1 MNEQMIN
8 LDGGILYLTA
18 DTQLITEQ
26 LTSDFVPD
34 REGLALM
41 DNIST
46 DETTPGWTCFWY
58 DETLSKYCMI
68 GLRDGVVADNA
79 IKNKGAT
86 VLVAGKSKGC
96 GSSREHA
103 PYSELLAGIKLVVAE
118 SFEKIYA
125 QNSRNIG
132 LLLSTDFSLL
142 ERIERGEAIP
152 IEAFCEGLDQ
162 ISSDIV
168 KMGGLFKY
176 NLARIAGKVSVPK
189 LETPNENGKVR
200 PLNIAEKIIARNT
213 VVGSNQYGVAA
224 VKAGDALFCKADVR
238 FTHDYSTAMCG
249 EMFYR
254 NFGEDK
260 SVTDR
265 DSLYAFRDHLTFVGS
280 VLKKDPKKAHLIEV
294 TDALA
299 VNQRDFCK
307 EQNIKL
313 YDEVGEGG
321 QGSEAICHNGILE
334 DIGMPGD
341 VIIGTDSHTCTAG
354 ALGALAFGVGSTDMA
369 NAMLTK
375 DVQITTPGVIRIE
388 LVGELP
394 KGVAAKDIVLHI
406 MTNPIFKNGES
417 IGKVLEYTGS
427 GIHQIGLDERATLTN
442 MAVEAGGMTAIVEAD
457 ETVVE
462 YLVSKRG
469 LARADVESRLISS
482 DPGASYTHQLKIDLS
497 TLSPT
502 VATPGDPRNGI
513 PLEDLIADQGEVKID
528 IAYGGS
534 CTGGKCEDM
543 DMYAEVFAQSLD
555 VGKKVH
561 PDVDCYIQFGSQ
573 FVKQYARD
581 KGYIEVFDK
590 VGVKTIDP
598 SCGACI
604 NAGPGSSDHSG
615 QVSVSA
621 INRNFPGRSGPGQ
634 VYLASPYVVA
644 ASAVAGCISGVD
656 KAVKS

>member
-1 MNEQMIN
+1 MSEQRISF
-8 LDGGILYLTA
+8 DGGILYLTA
-18 DTQLITEQ
+18 DTQLITQQ
-26 LTSDFVPD
+26 LESDFVPE

-58 DETLSKYCMI
+58 DDTLAKYCMI
-68 GLRDGVVADNA
+68 GLRDGVVAENA
-79 IKNKGAT
+79 IKQKGAS

-103 PYSELLAGIKLVVAE
+103 PYSELLAGVKLVIAE

-142 ERIERGEAIP
+142 ERIENGETIAIDT
-152 IEAFCEGLDQ
+152 FCQGLDP
-162 ISSDIV
+162 ISADIV

-176 NLARIAGKVSVPK
+176 NIARLDGKVQVPVVN
-189 LETPNENGKVR
+189 TAPR

-213 VVGSNQYGVAA
+213 VVGNGQYGVEA

-249 EMFYR
+249 EMFYK
-254 NFGEDK
+254 NFGENRK
-260 SVTDR
+260 VTEKE
-265 DSLYAFRDHLTFVGS
+265 SQYAFRDHLTFVGS

-299 VNQRDFCK
+299 THQRDFCK
-307 EQNIKL
+307 EQDITL
-313 YDEVGEGG
+313 YDEVGEGS
-321 QGSEAICHNGILE
+321 QAICHNGILE
-334 DIGMPGD
+334 DIGLPGD

-375 DVQITTPGVIRIE
+375 DIQITTPGVIRIE
-388 LVGELP
+388 LSGELP

-427 GIHQIGLDERATLTN
+427 GIAQLGLDERATLTN
-442 MAVEAGGMTAIVEAD
+442 MAVEAGAMTAIVEAD
-457 ETVVE
+457 STVVD
-462 YLVSKRG
+462 YLVNKRG
-469 LARADVESRLISS
+469 LDRASVEARLIKS
-482 DPGASYTHQLKIDLS
+482 DAGARYTHQLHIDLS
-497 TLSPT
+497 ALSPT
-502 VATPGDPRNGI
+502 VATPGDPRNGV
-513 PLEDLIADQGEVKID
+513 PLPQLVAEQGEIKID

-543 DMYAEVFAQSLD
+543 DMYAEVFAKGLAQ
-555 VGKKVH
+555 GKRVH
-561 PDVDCYIQFGSQ
+561 PEVDCYIQFGSQ

-581 KGYIEVFDK
+581 KGYIEVFEK

-604 NAGPGSSDHSG
+604 NAGPGSSDHAG

-644 ASAVAGCISGVD
+644 ASAMAGRISGVHEALAD
-656 KAVKS
+656 